1 MNVKKIF
8 IPTLTAIMIASQ
20 LTGCAAVSQ
29 SEMLEMINNQQ
40 AICIEVAVPKEAQE
54 EQGEEITYD
63 WKELASLDNY
73 EAFRLNFDDTL
84 GITAFG
90 DDGKNGVVYVDL
102 EGNHTNNSTFYY
114 AMMNKKFRNQI
125 ADTDTNAKLVEAA
138 YNNYVDVESDAEA
151 KLAYINAYFNILED
165 AEPNY
170 YNGNSAVTR
179 AEFLSA
185 VYRAKEPVKDLEE
198 DIEFTAKV
206 DPAGD
211 NEHTIFAQQ
220 MLDYNYLGLSEKSL
234 NKQTFDGDITRAEAI
249 YTLVKY
255 FYADEYEAVTGKETA
270 FTDAKNGG
278 NIALK
283 EGFIET
289 KKNPETKEKY
299 TEYKDYWMSYELQ
312 YAINNPDGGLPE
324 ALYKAMVVAK
334 QVGLVTGDESRWD
347 EAITKNEALNMIF
360 RVYSNMETITNVDR
374 GYAKDESVEAPATE
388 ADGIFENEFADY
400 TKTDESLEEYE
411 VIVTEQLDTNL
422 YVIKEADI
430 LKLDQEG
437 AGAISPVEIGA
448 YLTVTGKTSNGWY
461 EIQWNQLK
469 GYLPADVLSTE
480 NPIQNTANPEEVVNQ
495 ETGMTTQETLEKFEE
510 IMKGFDDGSGG
521 GISQEVLDN
530 ATVAPDYD
538 KTPAW

>member
-1 MNVKKIF
+1 MNVKRVF
-8 IPTLTAIMIASQ
+8 IPTLTAILIASQ
-20 LTGCAAVSQ
+20 LTGCAAASE
-29 SEMLEMINNQQ
+29 SEMLTMINNQQ

-63 WKELASLDNY
+63 WNELASLDNY

-234 NKQTFDGDITRAEAI
+234 NKQTFTGEITRAEAI
-249 YTLVKY
+249 YTLVKC
-255 FYADEYEAVTGKETA
+255 FYADELEAVTGKETA

-347 EAITKNEALNMIF
+347 EAITKNEVLNMIV
-360 RVYSNMETITNVDR
+360 RVYDGMETITNVDR
-374 GYAKDESVEAPATE
+374 GYAKAEVIDVSATE
-388 ADGIFENEFADY
+388 DTILTRPINEETDSNSEDLENLKMMLEEGVITQEEYDAIVGNTDSSTDLQDDLETLKKAYEMGDLTEEEYKDAVDLLNGVDKKDPIEGAIDEIFEEVGETTHVPGKLPPGATYADPSQ
-400 TKTDESLEEYE
+400 DG
-411 VIVTEQLDTNL
+411 
-422 YVIKEADI
+422 DI
-430 LKLDQEG
+430 NYDD
-437 AGAISPVEIGA
+437 VE
-448 YLTVTGKTSNGWY
+448 LP
-461 EIQWNQLK
+461 EHLK
-469 GYLPADVLSTE
+469 GKW
-480 NPIQNTANPEEVVNQ
+480 
-495 ETGMTTQETLEKFEE
+495 M
-510 IMKGFDDGSGG
+510 
-521 GISQEVLDN
+521 
-530 ATVAPDYD
+530 
-538 KTPAW
+538 

>member
-1 MNVKKIF
+1 MSGKFMNVKRIF
-8 IPTLTAIMIASQ
+8 IPTITAILIASQ
-20 LTGCAAVSQ
+20 LTGCAAASE
-29 SEMLEMINNQQ
+29 SEMLTMIDNQQ

-54 EQGEEITYD
+54 EQGDEITYD

-90 DDGKNGVVYVDL
+90 DGGKNGTIYVDL

-125 ADTDTNAKLVEAA
+125 ADTDINAKLVDAA
-138 YNNYVDVESDAEA
+138 YKNYVDVESDAEA

-234 NKQTFDGDITRAEAI
+234 NKQTFTGEITRAEAI
-249 YTLVKY
+249 YTLVKC
-255 FYADEYEAVTGKETA
+255 FYADELEAVTGKETA
-270 FTDAKNGG
+270 FTDTKNGG

-360 RVYSNMETITNVDR
+360 RVYDAMETVTNADRGAATGEVVDNDSQETTTDNSNVDST
-374 GYAKDESVEAPATE
+374 GSDGIIAEGDYIEPSVDENLSEYDERMQRYNEDMKKWYEAGIISEEEYKAAIEYDPATE
-388 ADGIFENEFADY
+388 LNSYQPESSQDAAAEAIAKKYEEATIKARESSTNDLPAND
-400 TKTDESLEEYE
+400 TRTDINY
-411 VIVTEQLDTNL
+411 
-422 YVIKEADI
+422 DI
-430 LKLDQEG
+430 DLPDH
-437 AGAISPVEIGA
+437 
-448 YLTVTGKTSNGWY
+448 
-461 EIQWNQLK
+461 LK
-469 GYLPADVLSTE
+469 G
-480 NPIQNTANPEEVVNQ
+480 NFIN
-495 ETGMTTQETLEKFEE
+495 
-510 IMKGFDDGSGG
+510 
-521 GISQEVLDN
+521 
-530 ATVAPDYD
+530 
-538 KTPAW
+538 